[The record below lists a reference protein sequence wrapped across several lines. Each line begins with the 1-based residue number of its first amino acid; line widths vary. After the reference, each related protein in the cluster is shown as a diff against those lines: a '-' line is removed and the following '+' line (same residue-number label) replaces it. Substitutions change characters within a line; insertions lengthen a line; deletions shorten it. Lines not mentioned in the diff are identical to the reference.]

1 MGELLTSD
9 PVNRWMNHLQ
19 KTITEQPEV
28 SRSGITYVLP
38 HLETGGTQ
46 RQMKELLLGLD
57 RDLFEPRVVAFSG
70 FGSDYRSEIEA
81 TGTPVTI
88 LPKRK
93 GGDPLILF
101 RLAGAFRR
109 HRPAIVHTLQTAGN
123 RYGILAAKMA
133 GIPHRITTELYY
145 FDWEHKYRIL
155 DRLDRLVAHWTSVV
169 VANSHFV
176 KTELNRALHIPLDKM
191 EVVYNGYDL
200 DFHQRASLDG
210 DARQVKRRELGLE
223 DGLVSFAIVARLVQ
237 VKNHA
242 MLLRA
247 AGLLKEQGHD
257 FRLLVT
263 GDGALRD
270 TLEEQARQLGL
281 QQQVNFLGTRSDAAD
296 IMGAVDLTLLT
307 SHTESLS
314 NAIIESLLTGR
325 PVLATAV
332 GGNPE
337 LIRDSENGFLVP
349 DNDHQALAE
358 RMLRFILDPSLAA
371 TMGRRAQEDAR
382 QTFSAAKMVD
392 ETCAVYHR
400 LLGK

>member
-1 MGELLTSD
+1 M
-9 PVNRWMNHLQ
+9 
-19 KTITEQPEV
+19 
-28 SRSGITYVLP
+28 SRTGIIYVLP

-57 RDLFEPRVVAFSG
+57 RERFEPRVVAFSG
-70 FGSDYRSEIEA
+70 FGSDYKSEIEA

-93 GGDPLILF
+93 GGDPRILF
-101 RLAGAFRR
+101 RLANIFRK

-155 DRLDRLVAHWTSVV
+155 DRLDRLVAGLTSVV
-169 VANSHFV
+169 VANSKFV
-176 KTELNRALHIPLDKM
+176 KTELNRALGIPLDKM

-200 DFHQRASLDG
+200 DFYHRASLEG
-210 DARQVKRRELGLE
+210 ETRQAKRRELGLE
-223 DGLVSFAIVARLVQ
+223 DGIVSFAIVARLVL
-237 VKNHA
+237 VKNHT
-242 MLLRA
+242 MLLKA

-257 FRLLVT
+257 FRLLIA
-263 GDGALRD
+263 GDGAQREA
-270 TLEEQARQLGL
+270 LEEQARQLDL
-281 QQQVNFLGTRSDAAD
+281 QRQVTFLGTRSDAAEL
-296 IMGAVDLTLLT
+296 MGAVDLTLLT

-325 PVLATAV
+325 PVLATGV

-337 LIRDSENGFLVP
+337 LIRDGENGFLVP
-349 DNDHQALAE
+349 DDDHQALAE
-358 RMLRFILDPSLAA
+358 RMSRFILDPDLAG
-371 TMGRRAQEDAR
+371 TMGRRAQENAR
-382 QTFSAAKMVD
+382 NTFSAAKMVD
-392 ETCAVYHR
+392 QTCAVYQR